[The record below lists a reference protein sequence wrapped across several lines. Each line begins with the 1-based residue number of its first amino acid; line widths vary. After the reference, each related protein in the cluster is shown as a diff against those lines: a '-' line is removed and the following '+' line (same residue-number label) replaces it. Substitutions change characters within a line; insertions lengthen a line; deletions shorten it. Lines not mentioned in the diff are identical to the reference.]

1 MSKLLKE
8 GLFSALVNALS
19 QGKQNKAIDQLR
31 KDPEIK
37 QAIDKYKKS
46 SLELQSSIDSY
57 VARYGENDFSKT
69 INRLRKK

>member
-19 QGKQNKAIDQLR
+19 KGKQNKAIAQLR

-37 QAIDKYKKS
+37 QAMEKYNQSASQLKS
-46 SLELQSSIDSY
+46 TVDAY
-57 VARYGENDFSKT
+57 VEKHGENPALTKF
-69 INRLRKK
+69 LRS